1 MKKLLLLL
9 FIGFAFS
16 SYGQGFNDDKTAF
29 SNFLKRMYNSSPFEG
44 VKLVEDYDN
53 EYIISVLSLEKG
65 TKSFSILSRVAQV
78 KAQRQVSAFFNGSTI
93 TAEFIIKTTE
103 EKADSI
109 EVKTTVETIE
119 KIKENSVGFVN
130 GLELLTNFDIDE
142 GERMLFIYIKKIE
155 DEWELSQ
162 NIFKRQTHI
171 AKHICKSHK
180 PTHMPKI
187 AKELVCLPTLFAD
200 QRKQN

>member
-44 VKLVEDYDN
+44 VKLVNDYDN

-65 TKSFSILSRVAQV
+65 TNSFSILSRVAQV

-155 DEWELSQ
+155 DE
-162 NIFKRQTHI
+162 
-171 AKHICKSHK
+171 
-180 PTHMPKI
+180 
-187 AKELVCLPTLFAD
+187 
-200 QRKQN
+200 

>member
-1 MKKLLLLL
+1 MLLESIGIKNIYQKNNMKKLLLLL
-9 FIGFAFS
+9 FVGFTFS
-16 SYGQGFNDDKTAF
+16 SFGQGFNDDKTAF

-78 KAQRQVSAFFNGSTI
+78 KAQRQVSTFFNGSTV

-103 EKADSI
+103 EKADSS
-109 EVKTTVETIE
+109 EVQTTVETIE

-130 GLELLTNFDIDE
+130 GLELLTNFDIEE
-142 GERMLFIYIKKIE
+142 GKRMLFIYIKKIE
-155 DEWELSQ
+155 EE
-162 NIFKRQTHI
+162 
-171 AKHICKSHK
+171 
-180 PTHMPKI
+180 
-187 AKELVCLPTLFAD
+187 
-200 QRKQN
+200 

>member
-1 MKKLLLLL
+1 MLLESIGIKNIYQKNNMKKLLLLL
-9 FIGFAFS
+9 FVGFTFS
-16 SYGQGFNDDKTAF
+16 SFGQGFNDDKTAF

-78 KAQRQVSAFFNGSTI
+78 KAQRQVSTFFNGSTV

-103 EKADSI
+103 EKADSS
-109 EVKTTVETIE
+109 EVQTTVETIE

-155 DEWELSQ
+155 DE
-162 NIFKRQTHI
+162 
-171 AKHICKSHK
+171 
-180 PTHMPKI
+180 
-187 AKELVCLPTLFAD
+187 
-200 QRKQN
+200 

>member
-9 FIGFAFS
+9 FVGFTFS
-16 SYGQGFNDDKTAF
+16 SFGQGFNDDKTAF

-78 KAQRQVSAFFNGSTI
+78 KAQRQVSTFFNGSTV

-103 EKADSI
+103 EKADSS

-119 KIKENSVGFVN
+119 KIKENSVGFVK

-155 DEWELSQ
+155 DE
-162 NIFKRQTHI
+162 
-171 AKHICKSHK
+171 
-180 PTHMPKI
+180 
-187 AKELVCLPTLFAD
+187 
-200 QRKQN
+200 

>member
-1 MKKLLLLL
+1 MKNIYQINKMKKLLLLL

-44 VKLVEDYDN
+44 VKLVNDYDN

-65 TKSFSILSRVAQV
+65 TNSFSILSRVAQV

-130 GLELLTNFDIDE
+130 GLELLTNFDIEE
-142 GERMLFIYIKKIE
+142 GNRMLFIYIKKIKE
-155 DEWELSQ
+155 D
-162 NIFKRQTHI
+162 
-171 AKHICKSHK
+171 
-180 PTHMPKI
+180 
-187 AKELVCLPTLFAD
+187 
-200 QRKQN
+200 

>member
-1 MKKLLLLL
+1 MKKIILLL
-9 FIGFAFS
+9 FIGCTFS

-44 VKLVEDYDN
+44 VKLVNDYDN

-78 KAQRQVSAFFNGSTI
+78 KAQRQVSTFFNGSTI

-103 EKADSI
+103 EKADSS

-130 GLELLTNFDIDE
+130 GLELLTNLDIDE
-142 GERMLFIYIKKIE
+142 GKRTLFIYIKKI
-155 DEWELSQ
+155 DEY
-162 NIFKRQTHI
+162 
-171 AKHICKSHK
+171 
-180 PTHMPKI
+180 
-187 AKELVCLPTLFAD
+187 
-200 QRKQN
+200 

>member
-1 MKKLLLLL
+1 MKKIILLL
-9 FIGFAFS
+9 FIGCTFS
-16 SYGQGFNDDKTAF
+16 SHGQGFNDDKTAF
-29 SNFLKRMYNSSPFEG
+29 SNFMKRMYNSSPFEG

-53 EYIISVLSLEKG
+53 EYIISVLSLERG

-78 KAQRQVSAFFNGSTI
+78 KAQRQVSTFFNGSTV

-103 EKADSI
+103 EKADSS

-155 DEWELSQ
+155 DE
-162 NIFKRQTHI
+162 
-171 AKHICKSHK
+171 
-180 PTHMPKI
+180 
-187 AKELVCLPTLFAD
+187 
-200 QRKQN
+200 

>member
-1 MKKLLLLL
+1 MLLESIGIKNIYQKNNMKKLLLLL
-9 FIGFAFS
+9 FVGFTFS
-16 SYGQGFNDDKTAF
+16 SFGQGFNDDKTAF

-78 KAQRQVSAFFNGSTI
+78 KAQRQVSTFFNGSTV

-103 EKADSI
+103 EKADSS

-119 KIKENSVGFVN
+119 KIKENSVGFVK

-155 DEWELSQ
+155 DE
-162 NIFKRQTHI
+162 
-171 AKHICKSHK
+171 
-180 PTHMPKI
+180 
-187 AKELVCLPTLFAD
+187 
-200 QRKQN
+200 

>member
-1 MKKLLLLL
+1 MKKLIFILLTTLS
-9 FIGFAFS
+9 IQA
-16 SYGQGFNDDKTAF
+16 YGQGFNDDKVSLT
-29 SNFLKRMYNSSPFEG
+29 NFIKRMYNSSPYEG
-44 VKLVEDYDN
+44 VKMVEDYDN

-78 KAQRQVSAFFNGSTI
+78 KAQRQVSTFFNGSTV

-103 EKADSI
+103 EKADSS

-119 KIKENSVGFVN
+119 KIKENSVGFVK

-155 DEWELSQ
+155 DE
-162 NIFKRQTHI
+162 
-171 AKHICKSHK
+171 
-180 PTHMPKI
+180 
-187 AKELVCLPTLFAD
+187 
-200 QRKQN
+200 

>member
-44 VKLVEDYDN
+44 VKLVDDYDN

-130 GLELLTNFDIDE
+130 GLELLTNFDIEE
-142 GERMLFIYIKKIE
+142 GNRMLFIYIKKIKE
-155 DEWELSQ
+155 D
-162 NIFKRQTHI
+162 
-171 AKHICKSHK
+171 
-180 PTHMPKI
+180 
-187 AKELVCLPTLFAD
+187 
-200 QRKQN
+200 

>member
-155 DEWELSQ
+155 DE
-162 NIFKRQTHI
+162 
-171 AKHICKSHK
+171 
-180 PTHMPKI
+180 
-187 AKELVCLPTLFAD
+187 
-200 QRKQN
+200 

>member
-1 MKKLLLLL
+1 MKQSLLIILAIMLST
-9 FIGFAFS
+9 IS
-16 SYGQGFNDDKTAF
+16 HGQGFNDDKTAF

-78 KAQRQVSAFFNGSTI
+78 KAQRQVSTFFNGSTI
-93 TAEFIIKTTE
+93 TAEFIIKTSET
-103 EKADSI
+103 KADSA
-109 EVKTTVETIE
+109 EVQTTVETIE
-119 KIKENSVGFVN
+119 RIKENSVGFVN

-155 DEWELSQ
+155 DE
-162 NIFKRQTHI
+162 
-171 AKHICKSHK
+171 
-180 PTHMPKI
+180 
-187 AKELVCLPTLFAD
+187 
-200 QRKQN
+200 

>member
-16 SYGQGFNDDKTAF
+16 SYGQGFNDDKTAL

-44 VKLVEDYDN
+44 VKLVNDYDN

-78 KAQRQVSAFFNGSTI
+78 KVQRQVSTFFNGSTI

-103 EKADSI
+103 EKADSS
-109 EVKTTVETIE
+109 EVQTTVETIE

-130 GLELLTNFDIDE
+130 GLELLTNFDIEE
-142 GERMLFIYIKKIE
+142 GNRMLFIYIKKINE
-155 DEWELSQ
+155 D
-162 NIFKRQTHI
+162 
-171 AKHICKSHK
+171 
-180 PTHMPKI
+180 
-187 AKELVCLPTLFAD
+187 
-200 QRKQN
+200 

>member
-1 MKKLLLLL
+1 MKKIILLL
-9 FIGFAFS
+9 FIGCTFS
-16 SYGQGFNDDKTAF
+16 SHGQGFNDDKTAF

-78 KAQRQVSAFFNGSTI
+78 KAQRQVSTFFNGSTV

-103 EKADSI
+103 EKADSS

-155 DEWELSQ
+155 DE
-162 NIFKRQTHI
+162 
-171 AKHICKSHK
+171 
-180 PTHMPKI
+180 
-187 AKELVCLPTLFAD
+187 
-200 QRKQN
+200 

>member
-130 GLELLTNFDIDE
+130 GLELLTNFDIEE
-142 GERMLFIYIKKIE
+142 GNRMLFIYIKKIKE
-155 DEWELSQ
+155 D
-162 NIFKRQTHI
+162 
-171 AKHICKSHK
+171 
-180 PTHMPKI
+180 
-187 AKELVCLPTLFAD
+187 
-200 QRKQN
+200 

>member
-78 KAQRQVSAFFNGSTI
+78 KTQRQVSTFFNGSTV

-103 EKADSI
+103 EKADSS

-155 DEWELSQ
+155 DE
-162 NIFKRQTHI
+162 
-171 AKHICKSHK
+171 
-180 PTHMPKI
+180 
-187 AKELVCLPTLFAD
+187 
-200 QRKQN
+200 

>member
-78 KAQRQVSAFFNGSTI
+78 KAKRQVSAIFNGSTI

-130 GLELLTNFDIDE
+130 GLELLTNFDIEE
-142 GERMLFIYIKKIE
+142 GNRMLFIYIKKI
-155 DEWELSQ
+155 
-162 NIFKRQTHI
+162 
-171 AKHICKSHK
+171 
-180 PTHMPKI
+180 
-187 AKELVCLPTLFAD
+187 
-200 QRKQN
+200 